1 MNIETTNNRD
11 CYHGMSTRAHQTLP
25 IDPQRRERSAAT
37 AGCDYQSSTTAK
49 IQGEIGMGNKPITNN
64 NKQTRVATASGLS
77 NGNGAELTRVHAN
90 ITVIVGGKSQ
100 RPRDPEHRAKA
111 EAFWSALA
119 ERRKQ
124 PGNCVRCG
132 KPNAAETRQCPKCLA
147 YQAKYRGRLQD
158 KNEKLTAGMVVAIV
172 KQCRREVTK
181 LREIIKQMQRA
192 HRAKNHRQWKQKRT
206 IQKYADAYPEISK
219 QELSQINH
227 AYEAHED

>member
-1 MNIETTNNRD
+1 
-11 CYHGMSTRAHQTLP
+11 MSTQAHQTLP
-25 IDPQRRERSAAT
+25 TDPQRRERSAAT
-37 AGCDYQSSTTAK
+37 AGCDYQSSTTARS
-49 IQGEIGMGNKPITNN
+49 QGEIGMCNKPITNN
-64 NKQTRVATASGLS
+64 NKQTRVASASGLS
-77 NGNGAELTRVHAN
+77 NENGAGLTRAPN
-90 ITVIVGGKSQ
+90 ITVTGGGQSQ
-100 RPRDPEHRAKA
+100 RQRDPEHRAKA
-111 EAFWSALA
+111 EAFLSALA

-124 PGNCVRCG
+124 PGNCGRCG
-132 KPNAAETRQCPKCLA
+132 KPNSAETRQCPKCLA

-192 HRAKNHRQWKQKRT
+192 HRAKNHRQWKEKRT
-206 IQKYADAYPEISK
+206 IKKYADAYSEISK

>member
-1 MNIETTNNRD
+1 MKK
-11 CYHGMSTRAHQTLP
+11 RAIPLF
-25 IDPQRRERSAAT
+25 DL
-37 AGCDYQSSTTAK
+37 
-49 IQGEIGMGNKPITNN
+49 GN
-64 NKQTRVATASGLS
+64 
-77 NGNGAELTRVHAN
+77 
-90 ITVIVGGKSQ
+90 VIVKVDFGSFLGWLTARSHSG
-100 RPRDPEHRAKA
+100 DRAKA

-192 HRAKNHRQWKQKRT
+192 HRAKNHRQWQQKRT
-206 IQKYADAYPEISK
+206 LKKYADAYPEISK